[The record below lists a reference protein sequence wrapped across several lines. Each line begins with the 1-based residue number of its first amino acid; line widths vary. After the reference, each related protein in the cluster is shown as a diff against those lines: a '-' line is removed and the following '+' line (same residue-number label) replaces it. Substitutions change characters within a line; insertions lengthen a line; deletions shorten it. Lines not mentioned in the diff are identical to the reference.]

1 MHICD
6 PKVTRTVHPLGTG
19 HYTYRTPSRDG
30 ALHYRLKDISIKSK
44 NNKFGV
50 LTKELCKFQA
60 MNKISSIAAPA
71 AVEATLFHHF
81 RTKYEL
87 KLHEAIYG

>member
-6 PKVTRTVHPLGTG
+6 PMVTRIVHPLETG
-19 HYTYRTPSRDG
+19 RFTYHTPSRDG
-30 ALHYRLKDISIKSK
+30 ALYSRLKELSIKSK
-44 NNKFGV
+44 NNRFGV

-60 MNKISSIAAPA
+60 MKKISSIAAPA

-81 RTKYEL
+81 WTKYEL
-87 KLHEAIYG
+87 KLH